1 MYIERLISD
10 VRRIL
15 GRLVGMSNEFYILD
29 AASHMERAIEA
40 MEAGHRDPE
49 LWRKEQLE
57 IARVFQRLVPFAV
70 RVRTQS
76 SPTDRLLFRGD
87 AYMSGAGCGLHRS
100 KSVYF

>member
-1 MYIERLISD
+1 MYIERLVSD

-29 AASHMERAIEA
+29 AASHLERAIEA
-40 MEAGHRDPE
+40 MECGNRDPE
-49 LWRKEQLE
+49 LWKKEQLE

-76 SPTDRLLFRGD
+76 SPVDHLLFRGD
-87 AYMSGAGCGLHRS
+87 AYKSAAGCGLHRS